1 VRLPTTPGA
10 PAPAVE
16 AHYQFLAWLA
26 RAIEKF
32 PKSHRFALGD
42 RVENTAFERAGGADR
57 GDANLEPE
65 LLKLERQLRDG
76 SYRPDATR

>member
-1 VRLPTTPGA
+1 MPTTPGA

-32 PKSHRFALGD
+32 PKSHKFTLGD
-42 RVENTAFERAGGADR
+42 RAFDV
-57 GDANLEPE
+57 LEALIE
-65 LLKLERQLRDG
+65 ATLERQLRDG
-76 SYRPDATR
+76 SYRPDATP

>member
-1 VRLPTTPGA
+1 MTPGA

-32 PKSHRFALGD
+32 PKSHKFTLGD
-42 RVENTAFERAGGADR
+42 RVENTAFDV
-57 GDANLEPE
+57 LEALIEATPI
-65 LLKLERQLRDG
+65 LSL
-76 SYRPDATR
+76 SY

>member
-1 VRLPTTPGA
+1 LPTTPGA

-32 PKSHRFALGD
+32 PKSHKFTLGD
-42 RVENTAFERAGGADR
+42 RVENTALDV
-57 GDANLEPE
+57 LEALIEATPI
-65 LLKLERQLRDG
+65 LSL
-76 SYRPDATR
+76 SY